1 MRNLK
6 RVYRWLV
13 LNLFPLQARAI
24 LSQPRR
30 CEFEARTAVDEN
42 FAAAQ
47 ELRSLAESVAE
58 TAVVRDYTRRPAL
71 LARYG
76 ERGRAAY
83 LQDTRFHLSYLA
95 DSISFGRPSI
105 FKDYLGWVAE
115 VLSARGV
122 ATEEL
127 IENLKCVREVLA
139 ETLAG
144 DRLAKVLQLLD
155 QALAEVSSAR
165 WTRAHQS
172 SEPLPADGR
181 AKRYLDFLLRG
192 ERQAAYELVQD
203 ALRSGVNIK
212 EIWLRVFQDAQ
223 YEVGRLWQSN
233 QISVAQEHYCTAA
246 TQNIMSRFY
255 GQIFSVARRG
265 RVLVTACAPS
275 EIHEIGMRM
284 VADFFELDG
293 WDTHHLGANTPSAS
307 LVDFVAQRR
316 PDLLGLS
323 ATMTFH
329 LEAVASIVRA
339 LRANQGT
346 RDIRVLVGGHAFG
359 REPDLWRDI
368 GADGYARDAE
378 EALEAAERLLS
389 RVAVERG

>member
-1 MRNLK
+1 MNPLWTKTLPSPRNSEVSL
-6 RVYRWLV
+6 RV
-13 LNLFPLQARAI
+13 
-24 LSQPRR
+24 SPRR
-30 CEFEARTAVDEN
+30 
-42 FAAAQ
+42 
-47 ELRSLAESVAE
+47 RSSEITRGDPPYLPSMESE
-58 TAVVRDYTRRPAL
+58 
-71 LARYG
+71 
-76 ERGRAAY
+76 GRAAY
-83 LQDTRFHLSYLA
+83 LQDTQFHLSYLA

-144 DRLAKVLQLLD
+144 DRLAKVLELLD
-155 QALAEVSSAR
+155 QALAEVSRAQWS
-165 WTRAHQS
+165 RAHQS
-172 SEPLPADGR
+172 SKPLPADGR

-203 ALRSGVNIK
+203 ALRSGVSIK

-246 TQNIMSRFY
+246 TQIIMSRFY

-265 RVLVTACAPS
+265 RVLVTACAPG

-284 VADFFELDG
+284 VADFFEMDG

-316 PDLLGLS
+316 PDLVGLS

-346 RDIRVLVGGHAFG
+346 SDIRVLVGGHAFS

-368 GADGYARDAE
+368 SADGYARDAE
-378 EALEAAERLLS
+378 EALEAADRLLPL
-389 RVAVERG
+389 VAVERG

>member
-1 MRNLK
+1 M
-6 RVYRWLV
+6 
-13 LNLFPLQARAI
+13 
-24 LSQPRR
+24 
-30 CEFEARTAVDEN
+30 DEN
-42 FAAAQ
+42 FAVAQ
-47 ELRSLAESVAE
+47 ELRSFAVSVAQK
-58 TAVVRDYTRRPAL
+58 AVARDYSRRPAL

-83 LQDTRFHLSYLA
+83 LQDTQFHLSYLA
-95 DSISFGRPSI
+95 DAISFGRPSI
-105 FKDYLGWVAE
+105 FTDYLGWVVE
-115 VLSARGV
+115 VLLARGF

-139 ETLAG
+139 ETLSG
-144 DRLAKVLQLLD
+144 DKLAKVLDLLD
-155 QALAEVSSAR
+155 PALAEVSAR
-165 WTRAHQS
+165 GTSSYQS
-172 SEPLPADGR
+172 SQPLPADGR

-192 ERQAAYELVQD
+192 ERHAAYELVQD
-203 ALRSGVNIK
+203 AVNAGVSIK

-223 YEVGRLWQSN
+223 YELGRLWQSN

-246 TQNIMSRFY
+246 TQIIMSRFY
-255 GQIFSVARRG
+255 GQIFSAARRG
-265 RVLVTACAPS
+265 RALMTACPPG
-275 EIHEIGMRM
+275 EIHELGMRM
-284 VADFFELDG
+284 VADFFEMDG

-316 PDLLGLS
+316 PDLVGLS

-329 LEAVASIVRA
+329 LEAVAAIVRA
-339 LRANQGT
+339 LRANQET
-346 RDIRVLVGGHAFG
+346 RGVRVLVGGHAFN

-378 EALEAAERLLS
+378 GALEAADRLLP

>member
-1 MRNLK
+1 
-6 RVYRWLV
+6 VPFV
-13 LNLFPLQARAI
+13 
-24 LSQPRR
+24 
-30 CEFEARTAVDEN
+30 TATALPKSRHEPTVDEN
-42 FAAAQ
+42 FAVAQ
-47 ELRSLAESVAE
+47 ELRSLAVSVAQS
-58 TAVVRDYTRRPAL
+58 AVARDYSRRPAL

-76 ERGRAAY
+76 ERGKAAY
-83 LQDTRFHLSYLA
+83 LQDTQFHLSYLA
-95 DSISFGRPSI
+95 DAISFGRPSI
-105 FKDYLGWVAE
+105 FTDYLGWVVE
-115 VLSARGV
+115 VLLARGV

-139 ETLAG
+139 ETLSG
-144 DRLAKVLQLLD
+144 DKLAKLLELLD
-155 QALAEVSSAR
+155 LALAEVGGAPA
-165 WTRAHQS
+165 TRAYQS
-172 SEPLPADGR
+172 SQLLPADGR

-203 ALRSGVNIK
+203 ALRSGVSIK

-246 TQNIMSRFY
+246 TQIIMSRFY
-255 GQIFSVARRG
+255 GQIFSATRRG
-265 RVLVTACAPS
+265 RVLITACAPD
-275 EIHEIGMRM
+275 EIHEFGMRM
-284 VADFFELDG
+284 VADFFEMDG

-316 PDLLGLS
+316 PDLVGLS

-329 LEAVASIVRA
+329 LEAVAAIVRA
-339 LRANQGT
+339 LRANQET
-346 RDIRVLVGGHAFG
+346 RGVQVLVGGHAFS

-378 EALEAAERLLS
+378 GALEAAGRLLP
-389 RVAVERG
+389 RVTVERG

>member
-1 MRNLK
+1 L
-6 RVYRWLV
+6 
-13 LNLFPLQARAI
+13 
-24 LSQPRR
+24 
-30 CEFEARTAVDEN
+30 DEN
-42 FAAAQ
+42 YAAAQ
-47 ELRSLAESVAE
+47 KLRSLAESVAQ
-58 TAVVRDYTRRPAL
+58 TAVSRDYARRPAL
-71 LARYG
+71 LAKHG

-95 DSISFGRPSI
+95 DSISFGRASI

-155 QALAEVSSAR
+155 RALIEVSSAG

-172 SEPLPADGR
+172 SEFLPADGR

-192 ERQAAYELVQD
+192 ERQAAYELVKD
-203 ALRSGVNIK
+203 ALCSGVNIK
-212 EIWLRVFQDAQ
+212 DIWLRVFQDAQ

-233 QISVAQEHYCTAA
+233 QISIAQEHYCTAA

-265 RVLVTACAPS
+265 RVLVTACAPG
-275 EIHEIGMRM
+275 EIHQIGMRM
-284 VADFFELDG
+284 VADFFELEG

-307 LVDFVAQRR
+307 LVDFIAQRR
-316 PDLLGLS
+316 PDLVGLS

-329 LEAVASIVRA
+329 LEAVAAIVRA
-339 LRANQGT
+339 LRANPGT
-346 RDIRVLVGGHAFG
+346 RDVLVLVGGHAFG

-368 GADGYARDAE
+368 GADGCARDAQGTLE
-378 EALEAAERLLS
+378 EADRLLP
-389 RVAVERG
+389 RAAVDRE

>member
-1 MRNLK
+1 
-6 RVYRWLV
+6 
-13 LNLFPLQARAI
+13 
-24 LSQPRR
+24 
-30 CEFEARTAVDEN
+30 VDEN

-47 ELRSLAESVAE
+47 ELRSLAESVAQ
-58 TAVVRDYTRRPAL
+58 TAVVKDYRRRPAL
-71 LARYG
+71 LAKYG

-105 FKDYLGWVAE
+105 FKDYLGWLAE

-165 WTRAHQS
+165 WARAHQS

-246 TQNIMSRFY
+246 TQNIMARFY
-255 GQIFSVARRG
+255 GKIFSVARRG

-316 PDLLGLS
+316 PHLVGLS

-329 LEAVASIVRA
+329 IEAVASIVRA

-346 RDIRVLVGGHAFG
+346 RDVRVLVGGHAFG

-378 EALEAAERLLS
+378 GALEAADRLLPS
-389 RVAVERG
+389 VAVERG